1 MCGYR
6 FEFVFPRREVS
17 VKPIQMASRIW
28 DQVLVSS
35 ALYILQSDIAKYSSL
50 IWVEDDVLAFG
61 IICHQ
66 SIAHKKRR
74 NATAEA
80 NFKRNLRFHRLN
92 YFGDQSAALFAHVVV
107 ERKAIVP
114 APDNLRV

>member
-1 MCGYR
+1 M
-6 FEFVFPRREVS
+6 FPRREVS

-28 DQVLVSS
+28 DQVLVSW

-92 YFGDQSAALFAHVVV
+92 SLVISPSSSSPPCGRGAEHYRSRPRQSACLDFV
-107 ERKAIVP
+107 
-114 APDNLRV
+114 